1 MTRLERCT
9 LIRAMGVYPNSSH
22 SEAQRIPLISIIP
35 VLSFHELTN
44 CPFSI
49 FFLLTFMHRMGSV
62 GSAFQF
68 SLQTSSF
75 QTLTSVF
82 SSSSALF
89 CAFLHFFALT
99 QKSTLFFS
107 SDSELF
113 GKNTGSGVGSQ
124 LLWRALRFAEYGHES
139 LVASIGFPPNHSI
152 ESPRRIIKRACT
164 QRNEAIA

>member
-1 MTRLERCT
+1 LPIFY
-9 LIRAMGVYPNSSH
+9 L
-22 SEAQRIPLISIIP
+22 
-35 VLSFHELTN
+35 LSFDIHASDGE
-44 CPFSI
+44 CRECIP
-49 FFLLTFMHRMGSV
+49 
-62 GSAFQF
+62 
-68 SLQTSSF
+68 
-75 QTLTSVF
+75 VF
-82 SSSSALF
+82 SSNLELPNSNLCLF
-89 CAFLHFFALT
+89 KLFRTLLHFFALT